1 MVSAWLSFSGFWGLY
16 FLLLCVMV
24 ANQSI
29 SPHTLHCLQCVN
41 IIPYELFT
49 NVYDSCVTANGGM
62 ITWNMACFIEFIIA
76 EMGIRIG
83 LFFHEELHVF
93 NIVFSYLCGK
103 ALHLHWVFVLSQEW
117 KIWGYVV
124 TQGSNNAEISWRD
137 WEKYGFNYFPL
148 TLVYFTANWM
158 QTQK

>member
-1 MVSAWLSFSGFWGLY
+1 MSWTV
-16 FLLLCVMV
+16 CVIV

-29 SPHTLHCLQCVN
+29 SPHTLNCLQCVN

-49 NVYDSCVTANGGM
+49 NVYVSCITAHGGM
-62 ITWNMACFIEFIIA
+62 ITWNMACFIEIIKA

-83 LFFHEELHVF
+83 LLFHEALHVF
-93 NIVFSYLCGK
+93 NIGFSYLCGIK
-103 ALHLHWVFVLSQEW
+103 PCIYALGFCTFPRVK

-124 TQGSNNAEISWRD
+124 TQGSNNIEISWRD

-148 TLVYFTANWM
+148 TLVYFAANWM